1 MKTGLKLLMVCSILI
16 LLLGGCSSRPEAD
29 TLAVIQ
35 AQKDSDYEEMFNAL
49 SLGNIFDY
57 NLSLPHADKTWVEV
71 WVEGYKKGKKMQG
84 SPLISL
90 SYGFA
95 PSKTSAGALGWGIV
109 KEGGAQKSMILY
121 APGAG
126 TGLSSVPDVIDHN
139 LSSMMGSVIG
149 DQKLELKAGE
159 STILAVCRQNES
171 GVYQTFDPEQLKEM
185 LQTDA
190 VTLLLKIKLDTK
202 SPK

>member
-1 MKTGLKLLMVCSILI
+1 MKTGLKLLIVCSVLI
-16 LLLGGCSSRPEAD
+16 MLLGGCSSRPEAD

-35 AQKDSDYEEMFNAL
+35 AQKGSEYAEMFNAL

-71 WVEGYKKGKKMQG
+71 WVEGYKKGKKMQE

-121 APGAG
+121 APGVS
-126 TGLSSVPDVIDHN
+126 TGLNSVPDVIDKN

-159 STILAVCRQNES
+159 SAILAVWRQNES
-171 GVYQTFDPEQLKEM
+171 GGYHTYGPEQLEEM
-185 LQTDA
+185 LQTDT
-190 VTLLLKIKLDTK
+190 VTLVLKIKVDTK
-202 SPK
+202 NPK